1 MAIVICTAGA
11 AAADPLVPNGH
22 LVLAAGVGSHVSRVA
37 TRTEG
42 GVDGLV
48 QLGFASGRWQIFVEG
63 KAGTTGIGNTATTP
77 ALEMAIDGS
86 RLRGGAEVRWLA
98 RQFTPEPDCLIEMS
112 LAATVG
118 IERYAFE
125 DHTRI
130 VRPDLG
136 VGVGWDI
143 RAAKVHDL
151 TTRMEVLLLFTPDE
165 RTGLVACRGAT
176 CDAGGSNLSGGFEFG
191 FVFGW

>member
-11 AAADPLVPNGH
+11 AAADPIVPNGH
-22 LVLAAGVGSHVSRVA
+22 LVLAAGFGSHVSRVA
-37 TRTEG
+37 DRTEG

-48 QLGFASGRWQIFVEG
+48 QLGFGSGRWQVLVEG
-63 KAGTTGIGNTATTP
+63 KAGTTGLGNTATTP

-86 RLRGGAEVRWLA
+86 RLRAGAEVRWLA
-98 RQFTPEPDCLIEMS
+98 RQFAPENDCFIEMS

-118 IERYAFE
+118 IERYAFD

-143 RAAKVHDL
+143 RAAAIHDL
-151 TTRMEVLLLFTPDE
+151 TTRMEVMLVFTPDE
-165 RTGLVACRGAT
+165 HTALVACRGTT
-176 CDAGGSNLSGGFEFG
+176 CDGGDNHPIGGFEFG